1 MRPGFS
7 SLRMRLVGTI
17 FIAITPPMAFMYYFQ
32 LEDWAGFLVGLIAL
46 AAAWY
51 GGERFIMRQLR
62 ILLSTTERLA
72 NGDLSTRTGICDV
85 KGELAQLARTFDSM
99 AESLQQRARER
110 AETEKLLLSRA
121 QQQTVVAALGQFAM
135 ASQDFNGLLTQ
146 ALQFASQILE
156 TPFVHV
162 LELQPDRQSLLLRA
176 GLGWKTGR
184 VGVDVVEACGRS
196 QAAFVLTSGEP
207 IVITDMRE
215 ESRFI
220 APRLLLDHSVVSGIC
235 VVITTRQQPYGVL
248 GVYSPRPRHY
258 TEDEVQFLLAIAN
271 ALGTAADRLRTEAE
285 LQKLAAF
292 AQLNPNPAMELT
304 QDGTITYFN
313 DTALRL
319 AHSVDQNHPRGILPP
334 NVAEIV
340 TACLAE
346 GHSKMHHETKLSG
359 RTLEWSFHPVPANGV
374 VHCYVDDIT
383 ERLSLESQ
391 LRQSQKMESIGQ
403 LAAGV
408 AHDFNN
414 MLTIIQGHIGMLMA
428 RPGMGAQALDSAQA
442 VFFAAE
448 RAASLTRQLL
458 MFSRK
463 NVMQVKLLDLS
474 EIVLN
479 LSKMFRRLLGETI
492 TLDFT
497 PPTRLPFI
505 RGDSGMIEQV
515 IMNLCVNARD
525 AMDKGGTLTVSLS
538 GIDIAADYV
547 QMHPE
552 SRPGPHVCLCVADT
566 GCGMDTYVIGRI
578 FEPFFTTKEVGK
590 GTGLGLATVYGIV
603 KQHGGWVEVS
613 SKPGCG
619 TTFNVFFPASAETA
633 KPANENP
640 APNAPVTG
648 GKETILVV
656 EDEPVLREMAQLILE
671 ECGYKV
677 FVAANGRDA
686 MELWERHPNSVDLL
700 FTDIVMP
707 SGVSGVE
714 LASKLL
720 RHRPPLR
727 VVFAS
732 GYTVDDISTDFLE
745 RHNDAR
751 FLQKPYTRVT
761 LARAVRESLD
771 NDVSR
776 QKTVH
781 SVLT

>member
-1 MRPGFS
+1 
-7 SLRMRLVGTI
+7 MRLVGTV
-17 FIAITPPMAFMYYFQ
+17 FVAIAPPMCFVYYFH
-32 LEDWAGFLVGLIAL
+32 LEDWAGFLVGLVAL

-62 ILLSTTERLA
+62 ILLSTTQRLA
-72 NGDLSTRTGICDV
+72 TGDLSTRTGISEV
-85 KGELAQLARTFDSM
+85 KGELAQLAHTFDSM
-99 AESLQQRARER
+99 AESLQQRERER
-110 AETEKLLLSRA
+110 AQTEKLLLSRA
-121 QQQTVVAALGQFAM
+121 QQQTVVAALGQFAIV
-135 ASQDFNGLLTQ
+135 SQDFNDLLTQ

-156 TPFVHV
+156 TPFVQV
-162 LELQPDRQSLLLRA
+162 LELQPDRKSLWQRA
-176 GLGWKTGR
+176 GLGWQTGR
-184 VGVDVVEACGRS
+184 VGFDIVEARGRS
-196 QAAFVLTSGEP
+196 QAAFVLARGEP
-207 IVITDMRE
+207 VVISDMRE
-215 ESRFI
+215 EHRFI
-220 APRLLLDHSVVSGIC
+220 APHMLLDHNILSGIC
-235 VVITTRQQPYGVL
+235 VAIATRHQPYGLL
-248 GVYSPRPRHY
+248 GVYSTKPRHY
-258 TEDEVQFLLAIAN
+258 TEDEVQFLLAVAN
-271 ALGTAADRLRTEAE
+271 ALGTAADRLRTETE

-292 AQLNPNPAMELT
+292 AQLNPNPAMELAP
-304 QDGTITYFN
+304 DGNITYFN

-319 AHSVDQNHPRGILPP
+319 ALSVNENHPRGILPA
-334 NVAEIV
+334 NVTEIV
-340 TACLAE
+340 SACLTE
-346 GHSKMHHETKLSG
+346 GLSKAHHETRVAG
-359 RTLEWSFHPVPANGV
+359 RTLEWSFHPVPASRV
-374 VHCYVDDIT
+374 VHCYVSDIT
-383 ERLSLESQ
+383 DRLSLESQ

-463 NVMQVKLLDLS
+463 NVMQLKLLDLS
-474 EIVLN
+474 DVVLN
-479 LSKMFRRLLGETI
+479 LSKMLRRLLGETI
-492 TLDFT
+492 TLKFT
-497 PPTRLPFI
+497 PPAQLPLI
-505 RGDSGMIEQV
+505 RGDGGMIEQV

-538 GIDIAADYV
+538 GIDIPKDYIES
-547 QMHPE
+547 HPE
-552 SRPGPHVCLCVADT
+552 SRPGPHVCLCVADS
-566 GCGMDTYVIGRI
+566 GCGMDAYVIGRI

-613 SKPGCG
+613 SKSGCG
-619 TTFNVFFPASAETA
+619 STFNVLLPASAETA
-633 KPANENP
+633 KPAHEDTT
-640 APNAPVTG
+640 PNAPVTG

-656 EDEPVLREMAQLILE
+656 EDEPVLREMAQMILE

-677 FVAANGRDA
+677 FVAANGREA
-686 MELWERHPNSVDLL
+686 IEVWERHPNSVDLL
-700 FTDIVMP
+700 FTDMVMP
-707 SGVSGVE
+707 AGVSGVD

-720 RHRPPLR
+720 GQRPPLR

-771 NDVSR
+771 HAASR
-776 QKTVH
+776 QKTVR
-781 SVLT
+781 SVMA